1 MLLPVFAILVA
12 PGLPVFA
19 RALEIVPALIAI
31 LLKVIARLLPLVGA
45 LVPCVVTAVH
55 TLLPLVVSVLRALA
69 PVRSLLGTHRA
80 FAGSR
85 PFADAR
91 PLCRKLGRTA
101 GKCSPDG
108 TTCRSASGDSQE
120 ISDITAARALG
131 GFGARTPCSSAAGL
145 AGAAAKVGPQPH
157 LVC

>member
-1 MLLPVFAILVA
+1 GTAA
-12 PGLPVFA
+12 P
-19 RALEIVPALIAI
+19 
-31 LLKVIARLLPLVGA
+31 
-45 LVPCVVTAVH
+45 TW
-55 TLLPLVVSVLRALA
+55 LPLVVSVRRALA
-69 PVRSLLGTHRA
+69 PVRSLLRTHRA

-101 GKCSPDG
+101 GKCSADG

-131 GFGARTPCSSAAGL
+131 GFGARTLCSSAAGL
-145 AGAAAKVGPQPH
+145 AGQLRRSVRSPTWLAGQLRRSVRSSTWFARQLRWTLRATW
-157 LVC
+157 